1 MALLPN
7 YEYDVFISYRHKD
20 NKYDGWVTDFVAN
33 LRREIGAT
41 FKEDIS
47 VYFDSNSYDGLLE
60 THSVDKSLEAKLK
73 SLVFMPIISQTYCD
87 TKSFAWQHEFC
98 VFNKLAKEDPLGRD
112 IRLSNGNVASRILPI
127 KIHDLDAEDQAI
139 LEKELGGALRAV
151 EFIFKSAGVNRP
163 LHASDKREEN
173 FNRLFYRDQINKVA
187 NAIKEVTNGMRN
199 PGKRDVVVSKKP
211 ALEAIAE
218 KAESLNKSIAVL
230 PFTNLS
236 QDVAQ
241 EYFADGITENILNQL
256 ALNST
261 LRVISR
267 TSIARYK
274 NSGKAVPEIAREL
287 GAKFVIEGS
296 AQIHKEKVR
305 ISVQLIDPGT
315 DARLWTKVFNES
327 LDDLFEVQDRVAEA
341 VANELNASES
351 KQKKAEVV
359 PTKNYEA
366 YDLFLKG
373 RHAYNQWSVEGYRT
387 ATEYF
392 KKAVALDANF
402 REAYS
407 YLASSYSARMSW
419 NGDLSPSEAKTY
431 IDEFLTKAWQGGPTD
446 NDYLTKAFVEFF
458 INKDFVAAERNL
470 IRATELN
477 PNNAL
482 AIYSYC
488 YLLNMASRFQEAAQ
502 WLNKGKAI
510 EPWSMGYFNQLVI
523 GYYVTGQ
530 FDLALSTLS
539 EAQQM
544 YPASQRLFDYW
555 GRILLMMGKPNEAAE
570 KLEMGLLL
578 NAVRPPSMVA
588 NLAVALH
595 QVGEEKKSKN
605 LVDELLVRSNANE
618 KGVNIYLV
626 YAYAGLG
633 NLKLAQDWLAR
644 ARTTNDVDL
653 IWIQVDPLLKHLSE
667 KTTGDFQDAEKKIN
681 DWLEREMPQLP
692 YHNIV
697 HIRDVAQAA
706 QRIAEQESVS
716 PEEKK
721 LMQLAALLHDIG
733 FVHGAKG
740 HEARGAEMVR
750 ELLPQFGFD
759 TIQIETIANMILA
772 TKLPQS
778 PQTQLEKILCDADL
792 DYLGRDD
799 FFEISNKLFQE
810 MKDAGVVENEREWN
824 LVQRTF
830 LQGHRYHTGYS
841 KAIRE
846 SGKQQRLNEI
856 VEQLK
861 KKS

>member
-1 MALLPN
+1 
-7 YEYDVFISYRHKD
+7 
-20 NKYDGWVTDFVAN
+20 
-33 LRREIGAT
+33 
-41 FKEDIS
+41 
-47 VYFDSNSYDGLLE
+47 
-60 THSVDKSLEAKLK
+60 
-73 SLVFMPIISQTYCD
+73 
-87 TKSFAWQHEFC
+87 
-98 VFNKLAKEDPLGRD
+98 
-112 IRLSNGNVASRILPI
+112 
-127 KIHDLDAEDQAI
+127 
-139 LEKELGGALRAV
+139 
-151 EFIFKSAGVNRP
+151 
-163 LHASDKREEN
+163 
-173 FNRLFYRDQINKVA
+173 
-187 NAIKEVTNGMRN
+187 
-199 PGKRDVVVSKKP
+199 
-211 ALEAIAE
+211 
-218 KAESLNKSIAVL
+218 
-230 PFTNLS
+230 
-236 QDVAQ
+236 
-241 EYFADGITENILNQL
+241 

>member
-7 YEYDVFISYRHKD
+7 FEYDVFISYRHKD
-20 NKYDGWVTDFVAN
+20 NKYDGWVTDFVVN

-47 VYFDSNSYDGLLE
+47 VYFDNNPYDGLLE
-60 THSVDKSLEAKLK
+60 TYSVNKSLEAKLK
-73 SLVFMPIISQTYCD
+73 SLVFIPVISQTYCD
-87 TKSFAWQHEFC
+87 VKSFAWQHEFC
-98 VFNKLAKEDPLGRD
+98 VFNRLAKEDTLGRD
-112 IRLSNGNVASRILPI
+112 IRLGNGNVASRILPI
-127 KIHDLDAEDQAI
+127 KIHDLDADDQAI

-187 NAIKEVTNGMRN
+187 NAIKEITYGMRN
-199 PGKRDVVVSKKP
+199 PGKRDVL
-211 ALEAIAE
+211 ALKSPPTEAVTE
-218 KAESLNKSIAVL
+218 KTKSLNKSIAVL

-236 QDVAQ
+236 QDAAQ

-274 NSGKAVPEIAREL
+274 NYGKTVPEIAKEL

-296 AQIHKEKVR
+296 AQIHKDKVR
-305 ISVQLIDPGT
+305 ISVQLIDPDT
-315 DARLWTKVFNES
+315 DARLWTKVFTES
-327 LDDLFEVQDRVAEA
+327 LDDLFAVQDLVAEA
-341 VANELNASES
+341 VANELNANEG
-351 KQKKAEVV
+351 KQNKIEAV
-359 PTKNYEA
+359 PTKNHEA

-387 ATEYF
+387 ATQYF
-392 KKAVALDANF
+392 KKAIALDADF

-458 INKDFVAAERNL
+458 INKDFIAAERNL

-502 WLNKGKAI
+502 WLSKGKAI
-510 EPWSMGYFNQLVI
+510 EPLSIGYFNQMVI
-523 GYYVTGQ
+523 GDYVTGQ
-530 FDLALSTLS
+530 FDRALSTLS

-555 GRILLMMGKPNEAAE
+555 GRIFLTMGKPNEAAE
-570 KLEMGLLL
+570 KLERGLLL
-578 NAVRPPSMVA
+578 NSVRPPSMVA
-588 NLAVALH
+588 NLAAALH
-595 QVGEEKKSKN
+595 QVGKEKKSKN
-605 LVDELLVRSNANE
+605 LVDELLVRSKANE

-633 NLKLAQDWLAR
+633 NLQEARYWVTR
-644 ARTTNDVDL
+644 ARSTNDVDL
-653 IWIQVDPLLKHLSE
+653 IWIQVDPLLKRISE
-667 KTTGDFQDAEKKIN
+667 KVVGNFEDAVKQIN
-681 DWLEREMPQLP
+681 DWLEREMPRLP
-692 YHNIV
+692 YHNI
-697 HIRDVAQAA
+697 A
-706 QRIAEQESVS
+706 
-716 PEEKK
+716 
-721 LMQLAALLHDIG
+721 
-733 FVHGAKG
+733 
-740 HEARGAEMVR
+740 
-750 ELLPQFGFD
+750 
-759 TIQIETIANMILA
+759 
-772 TKLPQS
+772 
-778 PQTQLEKILCDADL
+778 
-792 DYLGRDD
+792 
-799 FFEISNKLFQE
+799 
-810 MKDAGVVENEREWN
+810 
-824 LVQRTF
+824 
-830 LQGHRYHTGYS
+830 
-841 KAIRE
+841 
-846 SGKQQRLNEI
+846 
-856 VEQLK
+856 
-861 KKS
+861 

>member
-392 KKAVALDANF
+392 KKAIALDANF

-419 NGDLSPSEAKTY
+419 NGDLSPLEAKTY

-446 NDYLTKAFVEFF
+446 NDYLTKAFLDFF
-458 INKDFVAAERNL
+458 INKDFASAESNL
-470 IRATELN
+470 IRSIELN

-488 YLLNMASRFQEAAQ
+488 YLLHMTSRFKEAAQ

-510 EPWSMGYFNQLVI
+510 EPLSMGYFNQLVI

-555 GRILLMMGKPNEAAE
+555 GRIFLMMGKPNEAAE

-644 ARTTNDVDL
+644 ARATNDVDL

-667 KTTGDFQDAEKKIN
+667 KATGDFQDAKKKIN

-692 YHNIV
+692 YHNIAHV
-697 HIRDVAQAA
+697 RDVAQAA
-706 QRIAEQESVS
+706 ERIAGHESVS
-716 PEEKK
+716 ADEKK
-721 LMQLAALLHDIG
+721 LIQLAALLHDIG
-733 FVHGAKG
+733 FIHGARE

-750 ELLPQFGFD
+750 ELLPRFGFD

-846 SGKQQRLNEI
+846 AGKQRRLNEI